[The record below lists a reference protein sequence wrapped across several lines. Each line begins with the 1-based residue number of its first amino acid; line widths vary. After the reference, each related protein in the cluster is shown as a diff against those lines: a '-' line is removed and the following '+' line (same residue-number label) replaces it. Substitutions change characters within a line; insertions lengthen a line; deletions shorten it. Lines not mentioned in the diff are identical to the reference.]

1 MKQASQKKQWD
12 TRDRILDAAEDIFNE
27 KGYSQT
33 SLNEIAQAAGMTRGA
48 IYWHFKDKGDL
59 FCAMCERR
67 RGSFRAPLE
76 KVLQPDD
83 KDPIEKLK
91 QAHAQLIQ
99 SIVDNVCYQKI
110 INILLFKC
118 EHTKET
124 DQIVIQK
131 QEWKAYTRKLLTMAL
146 VSAQEKGSM
155 PADLDLTMAVS
166 ILTYSYLGMLGD
178 WLLNSERYD
187 LVEHARR
194 QQDALFDML
203 RNSPYLR
210 TDWQKITE

>member
-1 MKQASQKKQWD
+1 M
-12 TRDRILDAAEDIFNE
+12 
-27 KGYSQT
+27 
-33 SLNEIAQAAGMTRGA
+33 
-48 IYWHFKDKGDL
+48 
-59 FCAMCERR
+59 
-67 RGSFRAPLE
+67 
-76 KVLQPDD
+76 
-83 KDPIEKLK
+83 
-91 QAHAQLIQ
+91 
-99 SIVDNVCYQKI
+99 
-110 INILLFKC
+110 LFKC